1 MLYQARGIRDSSST
15 YLVCRGSE
23 GAMGLSCY
31 ESGRDRRPAGSG
43 REPSVGRGRGARR
56 RGGRTASVP
65 VAAADVVVRFVVGS
79 LVMLLLLLMASVAM
93 VVGRW
98 LGRFRM
104 SWMLR
109 RRL

>member
-31 ESGRDRRPAGSG
+31 ASGRDRPPAGSE

-65 VAAADVVVRFVVGS
+65 VAPADVVVPPVVGWF
-79 LVMLLLLLMASVAM
+79 VMLVLLLVASVAM
-93 VVGRW
+93 VVGR
-98 LGRFRM
+98 LLRRFRM
-104 SWMLR
+104 
-109 RRL
+109 